1 MLLDAALAMLL
12 LLGLSPIADA
22 MKLKDEKT
30 FRHLGRWCCLNEP
43 EYMKCEQWRLASNQT
58 DTNTNV
64 ILECVKGTDK
74 FDCFKKIFED
84 AADLMTADAGE
95 VYTAGKFYNLMPI
108 TTELYSSLS
117 NIMYSEQYAVAVVK
131 KNSTGES
138 KSI

>member
-1 MLLDAALAMLL
+1 
-12 LLGLSPIADA
+12 
-22 MKLKDEKT
+22 
-30 FRHLGRWCCLNEP
+30 
-43 EYMKCEQWRLASNQT
+43 MKCEQWRLASNHT

-108 TTELYSSLS
+108 TTELYASLS

-131 KNSTGES
+131 KNSSGEKITLS
-138 KSI
+138 NLKGKNTCHGGVGLSVGWNIPISTLLEKKTSRNCGLQ